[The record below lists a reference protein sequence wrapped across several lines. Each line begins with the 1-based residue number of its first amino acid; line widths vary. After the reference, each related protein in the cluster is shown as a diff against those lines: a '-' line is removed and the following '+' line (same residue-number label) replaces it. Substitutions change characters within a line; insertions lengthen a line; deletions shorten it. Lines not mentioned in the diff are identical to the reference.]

1 MEPIAITGLYAS
13 LLTLLYFV
21 LSIRIIKLRWRDK
34 VALGTGD
41 SKDLLKAV
49 RIHANFA
56 EYAPI
61 VLILVLMMEVSGAAP
76 WLLHLLGAAFF
87 AGRIL
92 HAVGITKTA
101 SSSWMRF
108 VGMLSSFLVMLVA
121 AGYLLGYFIGSQL

>member
-13 LLTLLYFV
+13 LLILLYFV

-92 HAVGITKTA
+92 HAMGITKTA

-108 VGMLSSFLVMLVA
+108 VGMLSTFLVMLVA